1 MTQDEEYQ
9 CFVLDEDKLLDEME
23 VMLQDGFRVVDYHSS
38 ELFPERWFDLVVVL
52 RTDNTV
58 LYGRLEA
65 RGYSDAK
72 IQENVECEIMQV
84 PVDEAREAYKPEIIV
99 ELTSNTLDDM
109 DNNVETVQR
118 HLASLRHQ

>member
-109 DNNVETVQR
+109 ENNVETVQR